1 MEYVE
6 RFIVDEMLLRLG
18 RWLRLLGQD
27 VANPDGSDDRVLLQ
41 RAGLESRTLIT
52 RDRRLAEACS
62 RSGVKCILIESSR
75 LEDQLKEVEIARPGI
90 ALDLIPLR
98 CTICNSPLIRIE
110 PSEKVMWR
118 CEGCGKIYWKGSH
131 WDRIE
136 ETLKKLRSG
145 K

>member
-1 MEYVE
+1 
-6 RFIVDEMLLRLG
+6 MLLRLG

-27 VANPDGSDDRVLLQ
+27 VADPGEGDDRALLQ
-41 RAGLESRTLIT
+41 RAGRENRTLIT

-62 RSGVKCILIESSR
+62 RSGVKCILIESSM
-75 LEDQLKEVEIARPGI
+75 LEDQLKEIEMARPGI
-90 ALDLIPLR
+90 VLDLKPVR
-98 CTICNSPLIRIE
+98 CTICNSPLSRIE